1 MNIRKLG
8 ALRAYR
14 ANVVI
19 LLGFALIV
27 AGAWIVIAD
36 IFGAV
41 VAAGTGMCLS
51 GVVLLVLQG
60 LSEGPEQ

>member
-1 MNIRKLG
+1 MAMNIRKLG
-8 ALRAYR
+8 ALR

-27 AGAWIVIAD
+27 AGIWIVVAELLGTI
-36 IFGAV
+36 
-41 VAAGTGMCLS
+41 VAAGTGMFLS

-60 LSEGPEQ
+60 LSEGPPQ